1 MMLSAQA
8 APAGPAGIALLGVRN
23 RLHFTLTALANWHQ
37 PFRGRPLGEVK
48 TQLSSYFFLLLFFF
62 RSMSLPFVF
71 RGVSNIDDDRTV
83 PVERTSY
90 IIHVHVCICSRRTAI
105 DRPRDLDSRGSSDL
119 M

>member
-71 RGVSNIDDDRTV
+71 RGVSGTEM
-83 PVERTSY
+83 PETSP
-90 IIHVHVCICSRRTAI
+90 RRKLGRSCGRFEEMEQDTEI
-105 DRPRDLDSRGSSDL
+105 RR
-119 M
+119 

>member
-1 MMLSAQA
+1 MMLLAQA

-71 RGVSNIDDDRTV
+71 RGAK
-83 PVERTSY
+83 Y
-90 IIHVHVCICSRRTAI
+90 
-105 DRPRDLDSRGSSDL
+105 
-119 M
+119 

>member
-1 MMLSAQA
+1 VNASASKPGIGGTSFSALRKASYPHLITDGIIGKWAMMLSAQA

-71 RGVSNIDDDRTV
+71 RGAR
-83 PVERTSY
+83 Y
-90 IIHVHVCICSRRTAI
+90 
-105 DRPRDLDSRGSSDL
+105 
-119 M
+119 